1 MAKTV
6 DLSVEINKILED
18 YGDKV
23 ADNIKEVTKKITQQG
38 AKAVKANASNSFK
51 GTGQYAKG
59 WSAKTEEDYFSA
71 TGIIYNKT
79 PGLPHLLEH
88 GHANRGGG
96 RTPGR
101 VHIGNVESD
110 LIREFE
116 QAVKRA
122 L

>member
-1 MAKTV
+1 MAKTI
-6 DLSVEINKILED
+6 DLAAEVNKILED

-23 ADNIKEVTKKITQQG
+23 ADNLKEITKRVTQQG
-38 AKAVKANASNSFK
+38 AKAVKANARNSFK
-51 GTGQYAKG
+51 GTGSYSKG
-59 WSAKTEEDYFSA
+59 WTSKTEEDYYSA
-71 TGIIYNKT
+71 TGTIYNRT

-101 VHIGNVESD
+101 VHIGNVETD
-110 LIREFE
+110 LIKEFE
-116 QAVKRA
+116 DALKRK